1 MQEINEKSAF
11 SQRLKEAL
19 LKHSWA
25 KTSPTWLARE
35 FNLRY
40 SGKSISVQT
49 ANNWLLGL
57 AIPSQ
62 DKLQLL
68 AAWLEVSSQ
77 WLRFGNATQEIQ
89 HPEMVHSGIQLVQQ
103 DLPEKFAQ
111 LSPKQKQLVYDLINA
126 LIDTNQQ

>member
-1 MQEINEKSAF
+1 MHETNEKQAF
-11 SQRLKEAL
+11 SLRLKEAL
-19 LKHSWA
+19 SNHPWA

-40 SGKSISVQT
+40 SGKSVSVQT

-77 WLRFGNATQEIQ
+77 WLRFGDASVEIS
-89 HPEMVHSGIQLVQQ
+89 HPETVHSGIQLTQI

-111 LSPKQKQLVYDLINA
+111 LSPKQKQLVYELINA
-126 LIDTNQQ
+126 LLDTNPV